1 MKLNSLKSGGATM
14 QILLVDDDLDI
25 LQLVSIH
32 LERAGYKVHIADDAE
47 AALTLLETFKV
58 DLAIVDVMMP
68 GMNGFELTEILTKD
82 YEIPVIL
89 LTAKGQLVDK
99 EKGFTAG
106 SEDYIVK
113 PFEPS
118 ELLFRVA
125 VVLRRYERSL
135 ENFIEIGNVKID
147 PKNYEV
153 MIRNETVLLPLK
165 EFELL
170 TLLASRSGK
179 IVQRTF
185 LIEHTWGIDTEGN
198 DYTLNTHINR
208 LRERLIR
215 YEADVEILTV
225 RGIGYK
231 LEMLK

>member
-1 MKLNSLKSGGATM
+1 MKLNSLESGGVTM
-14 QILLVDDDLDI
+14 QILLVDDDLDT

-47 AALTLLETFKV
+47 AALTLLETYKV

-68 GMNGFELTEILTKD
+68 GMNGFELTEILTED

-99 EKGFTAG
+99 EKGFIAG

-135 ENFIEIGNVKID
+135 ENFIEIGNMKID
-147 PKNYEV
+147 RKNYEV
-153 MIRNETVLLPLK
+153 IIRNETVLLPLK

-179 IVQRTF
+179 IVQRIF
-185 LIEHTWGIDTEGN
+185 LIEHTWGIDIEGN
-198 DYTLNTHINR
+198 DATLNTHINR

-215 YEADVEILTV
+215 YEADVGILTV